1 MKRHTKIKLII
12 AGNQREYGSY
22 ILDQIRESE
31 SENYRIQPNTAVIDD
46 VRYLYVFDRDS
57 IRGFND
63 AEFIPVGTWYERKD
77 IDQIK
82 EEVKIRLAGMNEPWP
97 EWLKL

>member
-1 MKRHTKIKLII
+1 MKSNTKIKLII

-31 SENYRIQPNTAVIDD
+31 DYRIQPNTAMIDG
-46 VRYLYVFDRDS
+46 VRYLYVFDCDS

-63 AEFIPVGTWYERKD
+63 AEFIPVGTWSERKD
-77 IDQIK
+77 IDRIK
-82 EEVKIRLAGMNEPWP
+82 DEVKARLAAMNEPWP